1 MANEMVKAQ
10 RIVRT
15 ALGLLEREI
24 VLPALV
30 WQDPVG
36 DFAGALG
43 DTVSIRLPAYTSA
56 RTRVLRGGTPITM
69 DELTET
75 KVDVSLDTDVYKA
88 VPITD
93 EELTLDIADF
103 GEQVLE
109 PVVRSVARGIED
121 MVGAEMEGATYPT
134 IIEIANTGANPVYD
148 ALIDARKALNNASV
162 PAGGRALVV
171 GSDIEAKLLK
181 SEGLVQVDKSGSDSA
196 LREAVIGRIA
206 GFTAVSSPT
215 LNPKHAYAFH
225 RTAYVLSTRAPV
237 VPEGVTFGATAS
249 FAGQA
254 MRVIRDYDFLNVRD
268 RLLADTFA
276 GTNIVQDN
284 GYVDANGKFIPN
296 DDDAGSNVT
305 LATSAAADDIF
316 DTTAAHGFVAGDRVV
331 FTAITG
337 GGAGAPVVGQAY
349 YVSATSLAAQT
360 FRVSATPGGTLLD
373 FASDITAGT
382 VVKDGRLTFVRA
394 VKLTD
399 LT

>member
-24 VLPALV
+24 VLPSLV

-121 MVGAEMEGATYPT
+121 QVAAEMEAATYPT
-134 IIEIANTGANPVYD
+134 VIEIANTGANPVYD

-171 GSDIEAKLLK
+171 GSDIEAKLT
-181 SEGLVQVDKSGSDSA
+181 SPARIRHSVRQSSGASPASPPSA
-196 LREAVIGRIA
+196 PRPSPRPRPTRSTGPRTCCPLGRP
-206 GFTAVSSPT
+206 SSP
-215 LNPKHAYAFH
+215 KA
-225 RTAYVLSTRAPV
+225 
-237 VPEGVTFGATAS
+237 
-249 FAGQA
+249 
-254 MRVIRDYDFLNVRD
+254 
-268 RLLADTFA
+268 
-276 GTNIVQDN
+276 
-284 GYVDANGKFIPN
+284 
-296 DDDAGSNVT
+296 
-305 LATSAAADDIF
+305 
-316 DTTAAHGFVAGDRVV
+316 
-331 FTAITG
+331 
-337 GGAGAPVVGQAY
+337 
-349 YVSATSLAAQT
+349 
-360 FRVSATPGGTLLD
+360 
-373 FASDITAGT
+373 
-382 VVKDGRLTFVRA
+382 
-394 VKLTD
+394 
-399 LT
+399 